1 LSLDKV
7 AFVIFDLSDLSY
19 RLYFRSNGWT
29 VRTLKS
35 VEQTLRGSRLIA
47 LHRAPKSK
55 RWRNRPKSSI
65 CTRPGIAIKDIMLVR
80 TLNDCAILI
89 ISQNKAPC
97 SRHLFEPA
105 WTIAGAET
113 ERPGMN
119 RAFHVW
125 LFLLLALRMSLI
137 AMLVGSL
144 RMLFGAV
151 RVLLALGVVALAVMF
166 GGGTMCLGSIFVM
179 FGSLVVFFFGHGIL
193 VGC

>member
-1 LSLDKV
+1 
-7 AFVIFDLSDLSY
+7 
-19 RLYFRSNGWT
+19 
-29 VRTLKS
+29 
-35 VEQTLRGSRLIA
+35 
-47 LHRAPKSK
+47 
-55 RWRNRPKSSI
+55 
-65 CTRPGIAIKDIMLVR
+65 MLVR
-80 TLNDCAILI
+80 TRNDCAILI

-105 WTIAGAET
+105 WTISGAET

>member
-1 LSLDKV
+1 
-7 AFVIFDLSDLSY
+7 
-19 RLYFRSNGWT
+19 
-29 VRTLKS
+29 
-35 VEQTLRGSRLIA
+35 
-47 LHRAPKSK
+47 
-55 RWRNRPKSSI
+55 
-65 CTRPGIAIKDIMLVR
+65 MLVR
-80 TLNDCAILI
+80 TRNDCAILI

-119 RAFHVW
+119 RACHAW

-151 RVLLALGVVALAVMF
+151 RVLLALGVGALAVMF
-166 GGGTMCLGSIFVM
+166 GAGTMGLGAISVS
-179 FGSLVVFFFGHGIL
+179 FGTLVVCCYGHGIL
-193 VGC
+193 VGCKLPAQ